1 MAEGDEEGND
11 LTVDD
16 IKKMSEIGPIKAL
29 LTPAAELLGQRL
41 KASVEGWLES
51 KAAENIEEHAS
62 KVLPN
67 HATKDVSEQS
77 QIELFEWA
85 EKAGKVS
92 PEETELSASIRAAL
106 KATLNGHHDDARI
119 LVKLTKPEILFLT
132 NHLPGSVLRSDD
144 AYARNLLEQKALVAK
159 DSIRINF
166 PARGEGRQSSTS
178 FMFKVYL
185 ICGMAMMPVVFLS
198 MFAETNSVFFGV
210 ELSTSLRSALL
221 VLLPL
226 LFAGL
231 SAFSLFWPRRYY
243 LTRKGI
249 EIRDRLNSYLAVD

>member
-1 MAEGDEEGND
+1 MAEGAEEEND
-11 LTVDD
+11 ITVDD

-41 KASVEGWLES
+41 KASVEGWLEK

-67 HATKDVSEQS
+67 HAIKEVSEQS

-92 PEETELSASIRAAL
+92 PKETELSASVRAAL
-106 KATLNGHHDDARI
+106 KATLNGRHDDARI
-119 LVKLTKPEILFLT
+119 LVELTKPEILYLT
-132 NHLPGSVLRSDD
+132 NHLPGSTLRSDD
-144 AYARNLLEQKALVAK
+144 TYARNLLEQKALVAK

-166 PARGEGRQSSTS
+166 PARPEGMQASTS
-178 FMFKVYL
+178 LLFKLYL
-185 ICGMAMMPVVFLS
+185 ICGMTMLPVAFLTMVLDS
-198 MFAETNSVFFGV
+198 NSVFLGI
-210 ELSTSLRSALL
+210 ELGTSLRSALL

-231 SAFSLFWPRRYY
+231 STFSLFWPRRYY
-243 LTRKGI
+243 LTSKGM
-249 EIRDRLNSYLAVD
+249 EIRDRLSAYLTAD